1 VNVDPMAALTLV
13 AGATLPVRLRTIK
26 AVDIATVLTQEGGQE
41 VGVINAPETVR
52 LIECLRAG
60 RRYVATVVTVA
71 DPLSVRVQN
80 E

>member
-26 AVDIATVLTQEGGQE
+26 AVDIATVLTQGGQE

-60 RRYVATVVTVA
+60 RRYVATVVTVT